1 MGRQRRRTRLR
12 PRLGRWAPPMLRRRA
27 LSCAPPRF
35 GSPRRSPRE
44 TRSDLYHKSSR
55 HPRHGTPPLSLA
67 APLRAEA
74 PLLIQNGGEAQGAPP
89 AGQRE
94 LTAAGLNGT
103 EVRWARRRRLPP
115 RGGYVCY
122 INKGNGRVGR
132 QRRRRTDPSAARQ
145 VACAAA
151 PATRSLERVSGFG
164 SPRRSPRETRSDLNH
179 KSTHF
184 K

>member
-1 MGRQRRRTRLR
+1 MAPGTAESTGHPRPANPTGHSQLSARTGQNGAF
-12 PRLGRWAPPMLRRRA
+12 GRWPVA
-27 LSCAPPRF
+27 CI
-35 GSPRRSPRE
+35 G
-44 TRSDLYHKSSR
+44 SR

-67 APLRAEA
+67 APLREA
-74 PLLIQNGGEAQGAPP
+74 PLLIQNGGEARGAPP

-132 QRRRRTDPSAARQ
+132 QRRRRTDSSAARQ

-151 PATRSLERVSGFG
+151 PATRSPERVSGFG
-164 SPRRSPRETRSDLNH
+164 SPRRSPRETRD
-179 KSTHF
+179 KQ
-184 K
+184 